1 MGKETPIICGIQ
13 FDVLFRKFPASPAEW
28 PHGEVQGCVQY
39 NFIFRHDPRVI
50 FRYVLAYTQYGVL
63 SRSFSNSGHRKCS
76 DVEVPA
82 IGVDWSHRSVGAH
95 LRTYWGSC
103 LTEVLRHCSLLR
115 TWFGDVLGVCLV
127 VLMLISGTGSAP
139 LSPVGLLCERVG
151 RQLAR
156 YLATPPCRFARE

>member
-76 DVEVPA
+76 DVKVPA

-95 LRTYWGSC
+95 LRTYWGVVFDRGPSALFPCYGRGLVTYWESVSSC
-103 LTEVLRHCSLLR
+103 
-115 TWFGDVLGVCLV
+115 
-127 VLMLISGTGSAP
+127 
-139 LSPVGLLCERVG
+139 
-151 RQLAR
+151 
-156 YLATPPCRFARE
+156 